1 MFISFTRQLARS
13 GEDVVYGKIIDKN
26 DRVLNYCMYYCT
38 IYVRLLG
45 GIITTLSNYYLF
57 R

>member
-26 DRVLNYCMYYCT
+26 DRVLNYCMYYSYT
-38 IYVRLLG
+38 ATVVGRHQDK
-45 GIITTLSNYYLF
+45 
-57 R
+57 